1 MPGNDWGLEKATE
14 QATQRREET
23 SRSGT
28 QAASD
33 ERPRG
38 QAAGFCPWEGHFHRS
53 PGAGNRTDP
62 APGGPPAQAQ
72 KDNSN
77 GGGGREAAAP
87 FFKHEGRGRRREK
100 GCTAHHCHLA
110 ARETERYKLR
120 KKIIFSTTPLRGD
133 LQIVAVGAT

>member
-1 MPGNDWGLEKATE
+1 MTRGQGAK
-14 QATQRREET
+14 QRGFVRGRGIFT
-23 SRSGT
+23 GALAQGT
-28 QAASD
+28 GQIQLQAAH
-33 ERPRG
+33 PRK
-38 QAAGFCPWEGHFHRS
+38 HRK
-53 PGAGNRTDP
+53 TI
-62 APGGPPAQAQ
+62 QM
-72 KDNSN
+72 

>member
-72 KDNSN
+72 KDNSS
-77 GGGGREAAAP
+77 GGGGAGKPLLLFSNTKGGGGEERKVA
-87 FFKHEGRGRRREK
+87 RRT
-100 GCTAHHCHLA
+100 TA
-110 ARETERYKLR
+110 T
-120 KKIIFSTTPLRGD
+120 
-133 LQIVAVGAT
+133 